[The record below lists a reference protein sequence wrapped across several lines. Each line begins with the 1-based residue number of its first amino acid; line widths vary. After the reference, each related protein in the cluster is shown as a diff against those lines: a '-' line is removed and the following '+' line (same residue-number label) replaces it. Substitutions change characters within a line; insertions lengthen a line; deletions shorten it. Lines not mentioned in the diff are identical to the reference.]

1 MRNLL
6 GNKNLLPGMEWYSQQ
21 AYRAIA
27 QALGRCIRHAGDYGT
42 VILMD
47 SRHCDDGAPVE
58 GICRAH
64 RSLPKWMRGCVRNL
78 SLSGRRPT
86 LNNANPPIFNGYQG
100 LANELREF
108 FSSAEEHSLQVMNSF
123 KEELERAQACEGV
136 VDRSFNNEKGTWA

>member
-1 MRNLL
+1 MRNLS
-6 GNKNLLPGMEWYSQQ
+6 GKKNLLPGMEWYSQQ

-64 RSLPKWMRGCVRNL
+64 RNLPKWMRGCVRNL
-78 SLSGRRPT
+78 SLSGPRPT
-86 LNNANPPIFNGYQG
+86 FNNANPPIFNGYQG
-100 LANELREF
+100 LANELQAF
-108 FSSAEEHSLQVMNSF
+108 FTFAEQHSLKVINSF
-123 KEELERAQACEGV
+123 KKELEDAQASEGA